1 MDLDL
6 DDGWRMLTTQ
16 EHKYAYFRDDSH
28 FREGWRTAVDVLGAR
43 APEVLQ
49 RIAVVTV
56 KPDAII
62 GRKIEDALEFLEAND
77 FRPVHAETFHYDRIM
92 TRELWRYQW
101 NVATLDRLDLGD
113 RVHQRSPALATF
125 HLDVA
130 AHRRVPA
137 CTRLVP
143 LKGSAFPASRKG
155 DQLRTRLG
163 APNRILVLVHCPDEP
178 IDIVRELAVMFDRSR
193 LVRLYTELGAR
204 VDDERAADL
213 GEHIAARY
221 ADCPEGTLSVEQATT
236 ALLAEL
242 TDRAPEHP
250 AAVRAREALLA
261 AGAGQVLSWADWQH
275 DLRACGVDPD
285 RWEVVLVATQ
295 FVQHDVPGAVC
306 LVSRTGRQK
315 WAAGEGRMVQ
325 ELAVT

>member
-16 EHKYAYFRDDSH
+16 QHKYAYFRDDSH
-28 FREGWRTAVDVLGAR
+28 FREGWQTALDVLGDR
-43 APEVLQ
+43 APAVLQ

-62 GRKIEDALEFLEAND
+62 GRKVEGALDFMTAND
-77 FRPVHAETFHYDRIM
+77 FRPIHAETFSYDRIM

-113 RVHQRSPALATF
+113 RVHQRSAALATF
-125 HLDVA
+125 FLDVA
-130 AHRRVPA
+130 ARRRVPA

-143 LKGSAFPASRKG
+143 LKGSAFPASRHG

-178 IDIVRELAVMFDRSR
+178 IDIVRELAVMFDRER

-204 VDDERAADL
+204 VDDERTANLD
-213 GEHIAARY
+213 EHIAQLY
-221 ADCPEGTLSVEQATT
+221 ADCPAGTLSVEQARSVI
-236 ALLAEL
+236 LAEL
-242 TDRAPEHP
+242 AARAPDCP
-250 AAVRAREALLA
+250 AATRAREALLA
-261 AGAGQVLSWADWQH
+261 ADAGQSLSWTDWQR
-275 DLRACGVDPD
+275 DLRTCGIGSD
-285 RWEVVLVATQ
+285 RWEVVLVATH
-295 FVQHDVPGAVC
+295 FVQHDVPGARC

-315 WAAGEGRMVQ
+315 WAAGEGRMIP
-325 ELAVT
+325 ELATT